1 MTDPAAL
8 APWLAAFRRACDRIG
23 ESARAM
29 PPAERAVPQGR
40 GAGGDET
47 AWIDRLAEDI
57 VLEELTAV
65 GLPARV
71 VTEELGEA
79 VLPAGPG
86 DGTVI
91 VVDPIDGSLNATR
104 GLPGFSTS
112 LALAEGPAMGDVVL
126 GLVRDHVSGEEW
138 LAERGAGA
146 FLDGE
151 PIAAAPGGEDGRMAV
166 VLLEGAYPPVL
177 APAAEA
183 LAGRVGRVRVVGSL
197 ALSLCHVAAG
207 RADGMAGLAPG
218 RAVDLAA
225 AQLLAREAG
234 LIVGMPDEDDLP
246 VAPLDVTTR
255 IPVVAA
261 PTRTGVELLVRAAGS
276 AIRAASDSR

>member
-8 APWLAAFRRACDRIG
+8 APWLAAFRRACDRVG
-23 ESARAM
+23 ELARAM
-29 PPAERAVPQGR
+29 PPAERAEPQGD
-40 GAGGDET
+40 GAGGDVT
-47 AWIDRLAEDI
+47 VLIDRRAEDI
-57 VLEELTAV
+57 VLEELAAV

-104 GLPGFSTS
+104 GLPCFSTS
-112 LALAEGPAMGDVVL
+112 LALAEGPAMGDVTL
-126 GLVRDHVSGEEW
+126 GVVRDHVSGEEW

-151 PIAAAPGGEDGRMAV
+151 PIAAAPAAGDGIMEV
-166 VLLEGAYPPVL
+166 VLLEGAYPRRL

-183 LAGRVGRVRVVGSL
+183 LDGRVGRVRVLGSL
-197 ALSLCHVAAG
+197 ALSLCHAAAG
-207 RADGMAGLAPG
+207 RADGMAGLVPG
-218 RAVDLAA
+218 RAVDVAA
-225 AQLLAREAG
+225 AQLVAREAG
-234 LIVGMPDEDDLP
+234 LVVGMPGEADLP
-246 VAPLDVTTR
+246 LAPLDVTTG
-255 IPVVAA
+255 IPIAAA
-261 PTRTGVELLVRAAGS
+261 PSREGLELLVRATGCAGPEGS
-276 AIRAASDSR
+276 PRR

>member
-57 VLEELTAV
+57 VLEELTSV

-166 VLLEGAYPPVL
+166 VLLEGAYPRVL

-234 LIVGMPDEDDLP
+234 LIVGMPDQDDLP

-261 PTRTGVELLVRAAGS
+261 PTHAGLELLVRAAGS

>member
-1 MTDPAAL
+1 MTDPAAV

-23 ESARAM
+23 EMARAM
-29 PPAERAVPQGR
+29 PPAERAEPQGE

-47 AWIDRLAEDI
+47 VLIDRRAEDI
-57 VLEELTAV
+57 VLEELAAV

-104 GLPGFSTS
+104 GLPCFSTS
-112 LALAEGPAMGDVVL
+112 LALAEGPEMGDVVL

-138 LAERGAGA
+138 LAERDAGA

-151 PIAAAPGGEDGRMAV
+151 PIAAAPVAADGVMEV
-166 VLLEGAYPPVL
+166 VLLEGAYPRRL
-177 APAAEA
+177 APAAGA
-183 LAGRVGRVRVVGSL
+183 LEGRVGRVRVLGSL
-197 ALSLCHVAAG
+197 ALSLCHAAAG
-207 RADGMAGLAPG
+207 RGDGMAGLAPG
-218 RAVDLAA
+218 RAVDVAA
-225 AQLLAREAG
+225 AQLVAREAG
-234 LIVGMPDEDDLP
+234 LLVGMPGEADLP
-246 VAPLDVTTR
+246 GAPLDVTTR
-255 IPVVAA
+255 LLVAA
-261 PTRTGVELLVRAAGS
+261 APSRESLELLVRAAESGAPGGS
-276 AIRAASDSR
+276 SRR